1 MKITKFGHSCL
12 LVEEGE
18 ARLLFD
24 PGSYATIPSGLKN
37 LDAIL
42 ITHEHQ
48 DHISLGTLKIILTD
62 NPGVRI
68 LTNEGVGVQLRGA
81 GITYEAL
88 VDGQSVVIKGISIEA
103 FGRDHTTIYPGLPR
117 VDNTGYLINKKLYHP
132 GDALFVPPVPVSV
145 LALPVV
151 APWSKISEVIDYA
164 KEVHPGIAF
173 PIHDGMLK
181 FPSGY
186 HKWPENFL
194 STAGIKWAPLADGQ
208 SIEV

>member
-18 ARLLFD
+18 ARILFD
-24 PGSYATIPSGLKN
+24 PGSYSTVPEGLSN
-37 LDAIL
+37 LDVIL

-48 DHISLGTLKIILTD
+48 DHVSVDLLKTIINN
-62 NPGVRI
+62 NPQAKIV
-68 LTNEGVGVQLRGA
+68 TNDGVGAELRRA
-81 GITYEAL
+81 GIAYEAL
-88 VDGQSVVIKGISIEA
+88 TDGQSMTLKGVAIEA
-103 FGRDHTTIYPGLPR
+103 FGRDHAVIYPGLPH

-132 GDALFVPPVPVSV
+132 GDALFVPPVPVKV

-164 KEVHPGIAF
+164 KAVQPEVAF

-194 STAGIKWAPLADGQ
+194 TPARIKWLPLVEGQ
-208 SIEV
+208 QIEV